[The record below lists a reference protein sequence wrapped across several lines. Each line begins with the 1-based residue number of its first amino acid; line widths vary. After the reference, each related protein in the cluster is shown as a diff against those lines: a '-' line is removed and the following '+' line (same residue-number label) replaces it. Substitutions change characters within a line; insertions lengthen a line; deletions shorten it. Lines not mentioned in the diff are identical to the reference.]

1 MPYAGGRCCRISQGK
16 SECGP
21 SRKGSCTNRAPSVF
35 VPRVPRQPL
44 LGQPHPVH
52 RFLAYLLRGSSARP
66 HPRRPWRVWDL
77 DAELR
82 YVPVVRALPE
92 SPLPVCE
99 VGSGPAG
106 LAAWVARDVIGV
118 DPGPDARH
126 GRARLPPNLTRLQGD
141 GAHLPL
147 ADRSAGAAVAVDTM
161 EHIAPTAR
169 RAVVDEM
176 LRVTAPGGRVILM
189 GPTGPDAAAGDRFV
203 HTRLCSLGVGG
214 EVIGWLEEHFENG
227 LPTVEEL
234 KMLLSHERVER
245 LTVRGYFNLRLW
257 RVMHR
262 AAMGDLPRPPRED
275 LIHHL
280 LWAPFAALA
289 RRLHRPPCYR
299 CLVVAQL
306 RAPTAR

>member
-1 MPYAGGRCCRISQGK
+1 LD
-16 SECGP
+16 
-21 SRKGSCTNRAPSVF
+21 NRD
-35 VPRVPRQPL
+35 
-44 LGQPHPVH
+44 PVH
-52 RFLAYLLRGSSARP
+52 RFLSYLLKGSSARP
-66 HPRRPWRVWDL
+66 DAARPWRVWDL

-82 YVPVVRALPE
+82 YLPVVRALPE
-92 SPLPVCE
+92 SPLPICE

-106 LAAWVARDVIGV
+106 LAAWVGRDVIGV

-126 GRARLPPNLTRLQGD
+126 GIARLPPNLTRLEGD

-161 EHIAPTAR
+161 EHIAPAAR

-176 LRVTAPGGRVILM
+176 LRVTAPGGRVIIM

-203 HTRLCSLGVGG
+203 HTRLCSLGVGDD
-214 EVIGWLEEHFENG
+214 VIGWLEEHFDNG

-234 KMLLSHERVER
+234 TVLLSHERVER
-245 LTVRGYFNLRLW
+245 LTVRRYFNLRLW

-262 AAMGDLPRPPRED
+262 AAMGDLPRMPREH

-280 LWAPFAALA
+280 LWAPFAAVA

-306 RAPTAR
+306 RAQPAR